1 MLKALIPYDETKRE
15 RERESKTF
23 FNFILKITKTN
34 RIKERGW
41 TTNSIIRT
49 IQFAMK

>member
-1 MLKALIPYDETKRE
+1 MLKALIPYDETK